1 MDKDVPV
8 SVWPEWELI
17 EKIGEGSFG
26 KVYKAKRTERGRSFY
41 SAIKIISIPA
51 SKGEL
56 DSVRSEMNNEQS
68 TREYFRNL
76 VEDCIQEIYTME
88 HFCGNSHV
96 VSFEDFKVVEYL
108 DEIGWDISIRMEYL
122 TSFMDYCTG
131 KELTEKEVIKLG
143 CDLAMALIYCRKLNI
158 IHRDVKPEN
167 IFVSRFGDFK
177 LGDFGIAREQAH
189 TMSNMSK
196 KGTYSYMAPE
206 IYKGEKYDSSIDIY
220 SLGIVLYKLMNQ
232 NRLPFL
238 SLDKQ
243 LITYRDKETALARR
257 MAGEKMPA
265 PVNASAAFSHII
277 LKACAYEPGKRY
289 RKPEDML
296 RDLEKLRLAPVN
308 AEKEWE
314 KSQWE
319 LTNSAELERDQR
331 RYAPQEPEDRM
342 ERTHVAEDPQIEKA
356 VREEEAQLRKPAKN
370 AVKNYEKQSVNA
382 SSTKRK
388 KQQRS
393 GWDQERQISPW
404 TVSLIVVALAACII
418 IGVYMKLIH
427 DENRKAQNTENVM
440 EVLEA
445 NDNSTAQIDEFSTSI
460 QTIKEQA
467 NTIVSELPDCEEVGK
482 EGDRLRYYDSNGKLV
497 KALIYPETSEDGV
510 YEEYYYWDERLFFA
524 YVWTGNKKELYF
536 YDKRGKLIRWID
548 TDGTVHD
555 KENDSTEYTKRGEKY
570 WKNALEQLDE

>member
-1 MDKDVPV
+1 
-8 SVWPEWELI
+8 
-17 EKIGEGSFG
+17 
-26 KVYKAKRTERGRSFY
+26 
-41 SAIKIISIPA
+41 
-51 SKGEL
+51 
-56 DSVRSEMNNEQS
+56 
-68 TREYFRNL
+68 
-76 VEDCIQEIYTME
+76 
-88 HFCGNSHV
+88 
-96 VSFEDFKVVEYL
+96 
-108 DEIGWDISIRMEYL
+108 
-122 TSFMDYCTG
+122 
-131 KELTEKEVIKLG
+131 
-143 CDLAMALIYCRKLNI
+143 
-158 IHRDVKPEN
+158 
-167 IFVSRFGDFK
+167 
-177 LGDFGIAREQAH
+177 
-189 TMSNMSK
+189 
-196 KGTYSYMAPE
+196 
-206 IYKGEKYDSSIDIY
+206 
-220 SLGIVLYKLMNQ
+220 
-232 NRLPFL
+232 
-238 SLDKQ
+238 
-243 LITYRDKETALARR
+243 
-257 MAGEKMPA
+257 
-265 PVNASAAFSHII
+265 
-277 LKACAYEPGKRY
+277 
-289 RKPEDML
+289 ML

-393 GWDQERQISPW
+393 GWNQERQISPW

-524 YVWTGNKKELYF
+524 YVWTCLLYTSPSPR
-536 YDKRGKLIRWID
+536 D
-548 TDGTVHD
+548 
-555 KENDSTEYTKRGEKY
+555 
-570 WKNALEQLDE
+570 